1 MKINV
6 YTIVSS
12 LHDDEYIKGQRERLF
27 SALHDLTNY
36 DFELVNDPSKLYEGS
51 VLGLILVESGG
62 SENEFLKNIKYFKQP
77 YIFLTYPHNNS
88 LAASLEILT
97 YLRNNNLRGE
107 ILHGSDDY
115 IASRIREIVNNEIK
129 PTKLGI
135 IGKPSDWLIS
145 SGKVDEKALKDKFNI
160 ELVNIDS
167 KELLDETAKH
177 NEDLDPSMFKAKF
190 DYEELK
196 KAYHIY
202 LSLRNIVNKYDLKGF
217 TIRCFDLL
225 NTVKSTSCLALALL
239 NDEGIIAGCEGDIP
253 AMISMYAALK
263 VLHQPSFMANPSL
276 LDVNNRELIIAHC
289 TIPLKM
295 TTSYK
300 FDTHFESN
308 IGIGIK
314 GELKEEDILLFRIS
328 SDFTKYAVLRGTIE
342 ENLNRYN
349 LCRTQIKVKIHDD
362 ITYFLKKP
370 LGNHHI
376 IVYGSNPK
384 ELEDYLD
391 SLNLTKVNK

>member
-342 ENLNRYN
+342 N
-349 LCRTQIKVKIHDD
+349 
-362 ITYFLKKP
+362 
-370 LGNHHI
+370 
-376 IVYGSNPK
+376 SN
-384 ELEDYLD
+384 
-391 SLNLTKVNK
+391 

>member
-1 MKINV
+1 MKKIWV
-6 YTIVSS
+6 IY
-12 LHDDEYIKGQRERLF
+12 
-27 SALHDLTNY
+27 
-36 DFELVNDPSKLYEGS
+36 
-51 VLGLILVESGG
+51 
-62 SENEFLKNIKYFKQP
+62 
-77 YIFLTYPHNNS
+77 
-88 LAASLEILT
+88 
-97 YLRNNNLRGE
+97 
-107 ILHGSDDY
+107 
-115 IASRIREIVNNEIK
+115 RIRN
-129 PTKLGI
+129 
-135 IGKPSDWLIS
+135 S
-145 SGKVDEKALKDKFNI
+145 
-160 ELVNIDS
+160 S

-391 SLNLTKVNK
+391 SLGLTKVNK